1 MCRALSKKGAN
12 AKRVVEMS
20 VTNSRKSWVRCWG
33 FGLVAHLRF
42 WGGWLAFVLFFLL
55 AVTMCEVQAQPVLLS
70 DEIRGRLT
78 SAQVDQ
84 REHLAVP
91 KEKAGCHVQGKK
103 AALIRACHKVNG
115 TVVVCL

>member
-1 MCRALSKKGAN
+1 MGEVL
-12 AKRVVEMS
+12 
-20 VTNSRKSWVRCWG
+20 G
-33 FGLVAHLRF
+33 FWFSCPFEIL
-42 WGGWLAFVLFFLL
+42 GGWLAFVLFFLL

>member
-1 MCRALSKKGAN
+1 M
-12 AKRVVEMS
+12 
-20 VTNSRKSWVRCWG
+20 
-33 FGLVAHLRF
+33 
-42 WGGWLAFVLFFLL
+42 
-55 AVTMCEVQAQPVLLS
+55 LLS

-91 KEKAGCHVQGKK
+91 KEKAGCRVQGKK